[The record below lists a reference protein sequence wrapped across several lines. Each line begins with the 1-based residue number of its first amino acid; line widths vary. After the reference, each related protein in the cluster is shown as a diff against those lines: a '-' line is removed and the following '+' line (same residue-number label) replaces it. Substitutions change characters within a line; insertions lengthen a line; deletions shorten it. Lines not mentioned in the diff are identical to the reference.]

1 MIFVLFRN
9 KENEKTLS
17 RKLSKVFSNFSLD
30 KLSSCSCFSCNIFES
45 VNYRTENK
53 NHLADALFAF
63 LFYLISQ
70 KLDCLMQ
77 LIIFLNHLF
86 VIRVE
91 LIVFSFEI
99 LFRFLNQFHTNRS
112 MMFVCSFF
120 LLSLK
125 SSLCSTIRISFS
137 YLSRNSSHKFCNC
150 ETLRSLNWQRM
161 RSLFNWFC
169 VSWNWLTGV
178 E

>member
-1 MIFVLFRN
+1 MMIFVLFRN
-9 KENEKTLS
+9 KENEQTLS

-120 LLSLK
+120 FYFHLIQVYVQPFEYRFHICLEIL
-125 SSLCSTIRISFS
+125 RI
-137 YLSRNSSHKFCNC
+137 NSAIVK
-150 ETLRSLNWQRM
+150 LYDL
-161 RSLFNWFC
+161 
-169 VSWNWLTGV
+169 
-178 E
+178 

>member
-1 MIFVLFRN
+1 MMIFVLFRN
-9 KENEKTLS
+9 KENEQTLS

-120 LLSLK
+120 F
-125 SSLCSTIRISFS
+125 TF
-137 YLSRNSSHKFCNC
+137 
-150 ETLRSLNWQRM
+150 T
-161 RSLFNWFC
+161 
-169 VSWNWLTGV
+169 
-178 E
+178 